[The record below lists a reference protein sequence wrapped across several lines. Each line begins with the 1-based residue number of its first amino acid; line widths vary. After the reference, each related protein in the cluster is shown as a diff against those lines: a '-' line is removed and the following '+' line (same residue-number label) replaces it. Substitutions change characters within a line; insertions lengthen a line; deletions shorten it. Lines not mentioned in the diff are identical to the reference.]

1 MQNVLSRELCT
12 FYTLSSF
19 YLVNFVDLLY
29 PDGAMR
35 HTAKSNMLN
44 ENELNKYSLPSLMG
58 NLDLGATLTDF
69 MAILQSTDYSKF
81 ERFSNVAD
89 EISTK
94 LLSSFLK
101 CEVLV
106 GVTDGYD
113 FQFSVEVAEKKH
125 GTEDSTHMQEI
136 EIIDSQK
143 FPKSFQSYLGNS
155 NDKTR

>member
-1 MQNVLSRELCT
+1 M
-12 FYTLSSF
+12 
-19 YLVNFVDLLY
+19 DLLY

-44 ENELNKYSLPSLMG
+44 EIEINKLSLPSLMG
-58 NLDLGATLTDF
+58 NPDPRATATDF

-106 GVTDGYD
+106 RVTDGYD